1 RLPPWLEWRWRH
13 DSREI
18 LELPQ
23 PEGAAPPMGI
33 VVEGSRCLQCG
44 HRLAWFEN
52 IPLLSFLVLRGRCR
66 GCGVRISWQYPA
78 VELLTG
84 VLFAVVV
91 WRFGVSWEALAALVF
106 TGFVVGM
113 SGIDLRTTLLPDGMT
128 LPLLWLG
135 LLLSVLG
142 ILAP

>member
-1 RLPPWLEWRWRH
+1 
-13 DSREI
+13 
-18 LELPQ
+18 
-23 PEGAAPPMGI
+23 I
-33 VVEGSRCLQCG
+33 VVEGSRCLKCG

-52 IPLLSFLVLRGRCR
+52 IPLLSFLALRGRCR

-84 VLFAVVV
+84 VLFAMVV

-106 TGFVVGM
+106 TGFLVGM
-113 SGIDLRTTLLPDGMT
+113 AGIDARTTLLPDGMT

-135 LLLSVLG
+135 LLLSVFGVLVP
-142 ILAP
+142 APVDAIVGAVVGYLSLWSVYWLFKLLTGKE